1 MMVQASRVAKAARRT
16 AITFARTIPI
26 VLGVLALASLVTAA
40 IPPQSISRMLPMESV
55 LGPVF
60 GAMVGSVAAGHPVTS
75 YVLAGELMSAGA
87 SLATITALVVS
98 WVTVGIVHLPAEAAI
113 LGTRFAL
120 WRNAISF
127 VLAIVMAYVIAMLVP
142 AVS

>member
-1 MMVQASRVAKAARRT
+1 MMVQTSRVAKAARRT

>member
-1 MMVQASRVAKAARRT
+1 MMVQTSRVAKAARRT

-40 IPPQSISRMLPMESV
+40 IPPHSISRMLPMESV

-127 VLAIVMAYVIAMLVP
+127 VLAIVMAYVIAALVP
-142 AVS
+142 AIS